1 MFLSRPILQVRISLV
16 VLCYNQCYWYLTVF
30 TSFDWNRVSKH
41 MQLWGNRLSWTTS
54 RRKIGNRSSE
64 VYSDIN
70 EVRRVQSLL
79 YDLVDHHA
87 IMVAE
92 TKLTQQD
99 VDNKRVKRVRSEVSD
114 PHLILYI
121 YSIFHVSMWKRSD
134 TYHIYVSDQFTYT
147 SP

>member
-1 MFLSRPILQVRISLV
+1 MFIP
-16 VLCYNQCYWYLTVF
+16 
-30 TSFDWNRVSKH
+30 
-41 MQLWGNRLSWTTS
+41 
-54 RRKIGNRSSE
+54 
-64 VYSDIN
+64 
-70 EVRRVQSLL
+70 VQSLQ

-99 VDNKRVKRVRSEVSD
+99 VDNKRVRSEVSD

-121 YSIFHVSMWKRSD
+121 YSILHVSMWKRSD
-134 TYHIYVSDQFTYT
+134 TYHVSVSDQFTYT